1 MVGGP
6 RIQRCVMAIIS
17 VSSNPATPPAQTGT
31 AGAPSSLQQAAA
43 VLTDGSGQYS
53 DADKL
58 AAYNLITANWASIG
72 STDSATQAAVNNAF
86 DTSPFVQNLQN
97 VQKSFIQSLSVAATS
112 APTSSAGFPAQIAAY
127 KALSPTDQQLVTPVF
142 QGLTGN
148 QWVGLTQARAGLAN
162 ILDQASASGQL
173 TGGGANFET
182 NNATVR
188 QALTLTNQFQA
199 GQVLSAAQQ
208 LAWTQQANTFLNQS
222 SSSPA
227 VVVTLSNDAQAY
239 LRDRTEET
247 PPAL

>member
-1 MVGGP
+1 
-6 RIQRCVMAIIS
+6 MAISS
-17 VSSNPATPPAQTGT
+17 VSSTPVTPPAQTRA
-31 AGAPSSLQQAAA
+31 AGAASSLQQAAA

-97 VQKSFIQSLSVAATS
+97 VQNSFIQSLSAAATS
-112 APTSSAGFPAQIAAY
+112 APTSSAGFHAQIAAY

-148 QWVGLTQARAGLAN
+148 QWVGLTRARAGLAN

-199 GQVLSAAQQ
+199 GQVLSADQQ

-239 LRDRTEET
+239 LRDQTGQT
-247 PPAL
+247 QSTLQKSGGA